1 MALSIWI
8 DIIAYVASMNPSVCD
23 QNSPIAEREW
33 CYSCFLLYPL
43 PLTKGILGIMVKSV
57 YHEVYEKVNI

>member
-23 QNSPIAEREW
+23 HNSPIAEREW